1 MSGDLTVGTSTT
13 KVIISTNG
21 TIDATGSIYSSD
33 KKLKKNIKSVSNKDI
48 EAVSKID
55 LKSYKFIN
63 DESERE
69 RYGVIAQ
76 DLEKVGLNNLVV
88 ETDNKKGVDY
98 ISFLILK
105 IAQLEKRIEELE
117 KR

>member
-1 MSGDLTVGTSTT
+1 M
-13 KVIISTNG
+13 
-21 TIDATGSIYSSD
+21 
-33 KKLKKNIKSVSNKDI
+33 
-48 EAVSKID
+48 
-55 LKSYKFIN
+55 KSYKFIN
-63 DESERE
+63 DESERQ